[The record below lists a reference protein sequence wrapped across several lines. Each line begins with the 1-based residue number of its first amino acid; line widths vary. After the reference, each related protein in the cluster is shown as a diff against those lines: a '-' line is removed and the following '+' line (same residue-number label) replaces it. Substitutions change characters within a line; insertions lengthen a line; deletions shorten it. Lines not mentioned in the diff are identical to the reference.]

1 MMKRTD
7 PLPADPARLATAE
20 DVRHVLGAI
29 EDIIIAHILAV
40 QPTYH
45 ELAEAAIWSRGD
57 GDLAARESKDL
68 SAAALAIA
76 NILVEADEGEPE
88 ER

>member
-1 MMKRTD
+1 MKRTD
-7 PLPADPARLATAE
+7 PVPADPARIATAE

-29 EDIIIAHILAV
+29 EDITITQILAM

-57 GDLAARESKDL
+57 GHLAAREAKDL

-76 NILVEADEGEPE
+76 SILVEEDEGEGQ

>member
-1 MMKRTD
+1 MKRTD
-7 PLPADPARLATAE
+7 SLPADPTRLATAE

-29 EDIIIAHILAV
+29 EDITIAQILAV
-40 QPTYH
+40 QPTYQ

-57 GDLAARESKDL
+57 GDLAAREAKDL
-68 SAAALAIA
+68 SAAALGIA
-76 NILVEADEGEPE
+76 SILVEEDEGEGQ